1 MQLIKFLILSL
12 TLIFFITACSTK
24 KEVVLQ
30 KEIKQIEE
38 PKNKMEKVSFME
50 IEGFFEDDL
59 NYALEVFKKDC
70 KRSKRYELFKDVC
83 LKAENEKDGRKF
95 FITNFQPHKLI
106 DSKSSD
112 EGIITGYYEPLL
124 YGSLTKTKKYKYP
137 IYKIPKDLI
146 LSDDENLKD
155 FKSRGK
161 IVGNKIVPYDTR
173 KQIESNPN
181 NPNLEAIAYVDDK
194 YDLFSLHIQGSGKI
208 QLENGKIINVG
219 YAQQNGW
226 PFRGIGTYMLE
237 KGYVSRNELSIQGM
251 KKFFIKNPNKIDE
264 VLNIN
269 DSFIFFRV
277 SSLGASGSLGSVLTA
292 KRNLAVDKEFIPLG
306 MPVFLNTKNPVTKEP
321 INQLM
326 VAADVGGAIKGEIR
340 ADFFWGFGKEAFEY
354 AGRMKKKGKMY
365 ILMPKK

>member
-1 MQLIKFLILSL
+1 MFKSR
-12 TLIFFITACSTK
+12 K
-24 KEVVLQ
+24 WKRW
-30 KEIKQIEE
+30 
-38 PKNKMEKVSFME
+38 EK
-50 IEGFFEDDL
+50 I
-59 NYALEVFKKDC
+59 
-70 KRSKRYELFKDVC
+70 
-83 LKAENEKDGRKF
+83 

-251 KKFFIKNPNKIDE
+251 KK
-264 VLNIN
+264 
-269 DSFIFFRV
+269 IF
-277 SSLGASGSLGSVLTA
+277 
-292 KRNLAVDKEFIPLG
+292 
-306 MPVFLNTKNPVTKEP
+306 
-321 INQLM
+321 
-326 VAADVGGAIKGEIR
+326 
-340 ADFFWGFGKEAFEY
+340 Y
-354 AGRMKKKGKMY
+354 KKSK
-365 ILMPKK
+365 

>member
-83 LKAENEKDGRKF
+83 LKEENEKDGRIF

-146 LSDDENLKD
+146 L
-155 FKSRGK
+155 
-161 IVGNKIVPYDTR
+161 
-173 KQIESNPN
+173 
-181 NPNLEAIAYVDDK
+181 
-194 YDLFSLHIQGSGKI
+194 
-208 QLENGKIINVG
+208 
-219 YAQQNGW
+219 
-226 PFRGIGTYMLE
+226 
-237 KGYVSRNELSIQGM
+237 
-251 KKFFIKNPNKIDE
+251 
-264 VLNIN
+264 
-269 DSFIFFRV
+269 
-277 SSLGASGSLGSVLTA
+277 
-292 KRNLAVDKEFIPLG
+292 
-306 MPVFLNTKNPVTKEP
+306 
-321 INQLM
+321 
-326 VAADVGGAIKGEIR
+326 
-340 ADFFWGFGKEAFEY
+340 
-354 AGRMKKKGKMY
+354 
-365 ILMPKK
+365 